1 MSWVEVVVALT
12 ALASALLSGAL
23 FSFSAFVMRSLGRLS
38 TQEGIR
44 AMQRINEDAPR
55 SLLMVPLMVSPLG
68 SLVAGAAVVSGWGV
82 EGTSLA
88 DARPLVVAGAV
99 LGVLAFVVTAAAN
112 VPRNNALATLDAGEA
127 GAAAAWA
134 AYQGSWTRWNHVRV
148 VLALGSAVLLA
159 AALRG

>member
-23 FSFSAFVMRSLGRLS
+23 FSFSAFVMRSLGRLDPP
-38 TQEGIR
+38 EGIR

-55 SLLMVPLMVSPLG
+55 SLLMVPLMVSPVG
-68 SLVAGAAVVSGWGV
+68 SLVSAVAVLAGWGV
-82 EGTSLA
+82 EGSPVGESRA
-88 DARPLVVAGAV
+88 LVLAGAI

-112 VPRNNALATLDAGEA
+112 VPRNNALATLDAGDP
-127 GAAAAWA
+127 GAAGEWA
-134 AYQGSWTRWNHVRV
+134 AYRVSWTRWNHVRV